1 MLKVLNVITKTD
13 KFGKLYKYITF
24 HSPEQKIKLWTLSG
38 IIERV
43 ASSKTCG
50 YVAYP
55 INYSQHQGSD
65 PYFDLQIGD
74 TLEGRIVTKKVNP
87 TIVNGDLVSRCSVPV
102 FCSDNDPIEFE
113 IELVKAF
120 KRAGKTLEK
129 NQLRFGEELSSN
141 IEFSK
146 IPEKCLIVQTIN

>member
-1 MLKVLNVITKTD
+1 MLKVLNVVTKTD

-24 HSPEQKIKLWTLSG
+24 HSPEQKVKLWSLNGT
-38 IIERV
+38 IERI

-50 YVAYP
+50 YVSYP

-65 PYFDLQIGD
+65 PYYDLKVGD
-74 TLEGRIVTKKVNP
+74 ELEGRIVTKKVNP

-102 FCSDNDPIEFE
+102 FCSDEDPIEFE
-113 IELVKAF
+113 IAMVKAF
-120 KRAGKTLEK
+120 KRAGKTLERK
-129 NQLRFGEELSSN
+129 QLQFGEELPSN